1 LLGECALSTAESALV
16 GEVEGTTLE
25 ALLSRAGNDEFAS
38 VVWPLVELGVL
49 EAQAALRRSSP
60 EPLHSANGWDP
71 VDADA
76 VRARVAARLSLV
88 EEGDYFAVLGV
99 ARDAT
104 SYDLRRAYQSLRK
117 SFDPSAVLT
126 AATVDLKGD
135 VDSILEV
142 LDEAYDVLRDPV
154 RRERYRRAL
163 EAAPR

>member
-1 LLGECALSTAESALV
+1 M
-16 GEVEGTTLE
+16 TLE
-25 ALLSRAGNDEFAS
+25 ELLSRAGGDDFAS

-49 EAQAALRRSSP
+49 RGEAGSRRAP
-60 EPLHSANGWDP
+60 VEPLRGKADWDP
-71 VDADA
+71 LDADA
-76 VRARVAARLSLV
+76 VRARIAARLSLV
-88 EEGDYFAVLGV
+88 EEGDYFALLGV

-104 SYDLRRAYQSLRK
+104 NYDLRRAYSTLRK
-117 SFDPSAVLT
+117 SFDPGAVLT
-126 AATVDLKGD
+126 AATVDLRSD